1 MAMRQST
8 PVKKTEEK
16 DQKTHKIIE
25 LGKDKDKIM
34 KGGFSSDKRK
44 NSTATTTKNDHCEK

>member
-25 LGKDKDKIM
+25 LGKDKIM